1 MALILVIAVSPKYC
15 FKVSFNFFFQFDE
28 LKLNMNIKVDLICN
42 KDQVYLLFL
51 GLPTPY
57 LSTQYF
63 QICFAPVSST
73 KAKEF
78 VTNTSRLT
86 YVKILTP

>member
-1 MALILVIAVSPKYC
+1 M
-15 FKVSFNFFFQFDE
+15 
-28 LKLNMNIKVDLICN
+28 NMEVDLIHN
-42 KDQVYLLFL
+42 KNQVYLLFL

-57 LSTQYF
+57 LPTQYF

-78 VTNTSRLT
+78 ITNTSSLT
-86 YVKILTP
+86 YVKILTPKKVLLRRILVASHCLQRSAHAGLRNCSC